1 MNVNSTLTCKLW
13 SGGERGTRWHPQK
26 VRTGQTDILV
36 CAVSVCTL
44 ATGPLAFTNG
54 ANPVKIKR
62 CPETNC
68 PITRAAP
75 CSDSELCCKHY
86 NWWLVC
92 SAEKSWQNRKR
103 RHRGNEMIPFSLLY
117 LWICDNWLKMMR
129 MMQLVQIKII
139 LIHSVLLAKHG
150 HKKMKNDWQC
160 IQKLEQINNLYHL
173 EVVSFF
179 FFSLNREK
187 KKMKVAVISRW
198 SHFK

>member
-68 PITRAAP
+68 PRTRAAP

-92 SAEKSWQNRKR
+92 SAEKIMTEQKEKTPREWNDSVLATLFVIVICMMLMLFLWLALSVSKR
-103 RHRGNEMIPFSLLY
+103 RLSFESIQFYWPNMATKRWKMIG
-117 LWICDNWLKMMR
+117 
-129 MMQLVQIKII
+129 
-139 LIHSVLLAKHG
+139 SVYR
-150 HKKMKNDWQC
+150 N
-160 IQKLEQINNLYHL
+160 
-173 EVVSFF
+173 
-179 FFSLNREK
+179 
-187 KKMKVAVISRW
+187 
-198 SHFK
+198 

>member
-44 ATGPLAFTNG
+44 ATGPLTFTNG

-75 CSDSELCCKHY
+75 CSDSELRCKHY

-92 SAEKSWQNRKR
+92 SAEKIMTEQKEKTLREWNDSVLATLFVNLWQLT
-103 RHRGNEMIPFSLLY
+103 EDDADDAVSS
-117 LWICDNWLKMMR
+117 
-129 MMQLVQIKII
+129 QIKII

-160 IQKLEQINNLYHL
+160 IQELEQINILYHL
-173 EVVSFF
+173 EVV
-179 FFSLNREK
+179 
-187 KKMKVAVISRW
+187 
-198 SHFK
+198 